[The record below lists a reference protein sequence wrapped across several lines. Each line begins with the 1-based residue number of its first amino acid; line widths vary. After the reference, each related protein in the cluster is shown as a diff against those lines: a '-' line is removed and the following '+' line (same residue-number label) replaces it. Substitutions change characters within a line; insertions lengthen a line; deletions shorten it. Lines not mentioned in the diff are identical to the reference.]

1 MDLERA
7 REILKERRFRID
19 EELTEQIDD
28 DYYVEVYEKGNDI
41 VEVLYSSLK
50 VIEIF
55 ISNSKYDFNTDD
67 SEREGINLGI
77 KKEKYE
83 LTEENFLYC
92 LEIQESPEKHV
103 INFCKFYSE
112 FMEWKTKELSP
123 VLKHFELEEVARNSI
138 EDYFPLSTWFS
149 YEGDDLYFVL
159 IINPLT
165 FKIDIEFGIIG
176 KRSNNELGLLYGE
189 PSDVIFTTLEDVQNA
204 SLQPSIP

>member
-7 REILKERRFRID
+7 REILKVRRFRID

-28 DYYVEVYEKGNDI
+28 DYYVEVYEKGDNL

-55 ISNSKYDFNTDD
+55 ISNSEYDFKTD
-67 SEREGINLGI
+67 ENEQEGINLRV
-77 KKEKYE
+77 KDEKYK

-123 VLKHFELEEVARNSI
+123 VLKHFELGEVAGNSI
-138 EDYFPLSTWFS
+138 EEDYFPLSTWFS
-149 YEGDDLYFVL
+149 YEGNDLYFTL

-165 FKIDIEFGIIG
+165 FKVDIEFGIVG
-176 KRSNNELGLLYGE
+176 ERSNNELGLLYGE

-204 SLQPSIP
+204 SL

>member
-7 REILKERRFRID
+7 GEILKARRFRID

-28 DYYVEVYEKGNDI
+28 DYYVEVYEKGDNI
-41 VEVLYSSLK
+41 VEILYSSLK

-55 ISNSKYDFNTDD
+55 ISNSEYDFKTDEND
-67 SEREGINLGI
+67 REGINLRI
-77 KKEKYE
+77 KDEKYK

-123 VLKHFELEEVARNSI
+123 VLKHFELETVAGNSI
-138 EDYFPLSTWFS
+138 EEDYFPLSTWFS
-149 YEGDDLYFVL
+149 YEGNDLYFTL

-165 FKIDIEFGIIG
+165 FKVDIEFGIVG
-176 KRSNNELGLLYGE
+176 ESSNNELGLLYGE
-189 PSDVIFTTLEDVQNA
+189 PSDVIFTTLEDYKETVK
-204 SLQPSIP
+204 

>member
-7 REILKERRFRID
+7 REILKVRRFRID
-19 EELTEQIDD
+19 EELTGQIDD
-28 DYYVEVYEKGNDI
+28 DYYVEVYEKGDNL
-41 VEVLYSSLK
+41 VEVSYSSLE

-55 ISNSKYDFNTDD
+55 ISNSEYDFKMDEN
-67 SEREGINLGI
+67 EREGINLRV
-77 KKEKYE
+77 KDEKYE

-123 VLKHFELEEVARNSI
+123 VLKHFELGEVAGNSI
-138 EDYFPLSTWFS
+138 EEDYFPLSTWFS
-149 YEGDDLYFVL
+149 YKGNDLYFTL

-165 FKIDIEFGIIG
+165 FKVDIESGIVG
-176 KRSNNELGLLYGE
+176 ESSNDELGLLYGE
-189 PSDVIFTTLEDVQNA
+189 PSDVIFTTLEDYKETVK
-204 SLQPSIP
+204 